1 MRRIMTRPTLLATI
15 TMVVMVSVGAGSASA
30 AIPAKASHPPLL
42 AAPAQG
48 RTNAV
53 CSTRQDVNLRPGAG
67 PTPSSGT
74 FDTGGET
81 GSIICTGTFNGHRV
95 TGPGSFGNEGTYTGI
110 CILGA
115 TSGRYFITVPT
126 DAGPMHFAPTYAST
140 FAAVGLD
147 DGSQPGIRWTGFE
160 VALFT
165 HGDCVTAPVT
175 KATSSNTLI
184 ATDRN
189 N

>member
-1 MRRIMTRPTLLATI
+1 MGCITTRSTLLATI
-15 TMVVMVSVGAGSASA
+15 TMAVMVSVGAGSASA
-30 AIPAKASHPPLL
+30 AVLAKAIHPPRLG
-42 AAPAQG
+42 APAHG

-74 FDTGGET
+74 FDTGGEK
-81 GSIICTGTFNGHRV
+81 GSIICSGTFNGHRV

-110 CILGA
+110 CVLGG

-126 DAGPMHFAPTYAST
+126 DAGPMHFAPTYSSAV
-140 FAAVGLD
+140 AAVGLD

-160 VALFT
+160 VFVFKR
-165 HGDCVTAPVT
+165 GDCVTAPVT
-175 KATSSNTLI
+175 KAIGSNTLI